1 MFCALTH
8 IWGCGQCTIRRTV
21 CTVIILHH
29 YAILVCC
36 NAFKGIY
43 FTQGVV
49 LSMQE
54 NDSTA
59 LWCTALHWWC
69 WKLYCTAMWLSALHC
84 NAESHIALHCFAL
97 HCIALHCTVLMG
109 LGWDKGSTPEK
120 QWLITGHTSPW
131 VLTLTN
137 IFPRYIWK
145 VHRKYMR
152 SNEEIHKKYIRG
164 T

>member
-84 NAESHIALHCFAL
+84 NAMQRATMHCIAL
-97 HCIALHCTVLMG
+97 HCIALLCSTLYWW
-109 LGWDKGSTPEK
+109 GWGRTREALLRSSGWLPAIRLPECSTWLTSSQDIFEK
-120 QWLITGHTSPW
+120 YTGNTW
-131 VLTLTN
+131 EVT
-137 IFPRYIWK
+137 
-145 VHRKYMR
+145 
-152 SNEEIHKKYIRG
+152 KKYTRNI
-164 T
+164 